1 LLPRQAEQRISSS
14 HASHLGIPASQGLYG
29 RTAVNGISF
38 DVHKGETFALLG
50 PNGAG
55 KTTTI
60 EILEGYRKADSG
72 SVRVLGLDPQTDRMA
87 LRLRT
92 GLVLQTTALEPELTV
107 AETVSAFRR
116 LYPEPRD
123 EGEVL
128 EAVDLGHMKQTRVGA
143 LSGGQKRRLEI
154 ALGIIGRPELLFLD
168 EPTTGL
174 DPEARR
180 KIWALISKL
189 NQSGCTILLSSHY
202 MDEVQAL
209 ADRMIILVDGHIA
222 AEGRPDEL
230 QALHATHA
238 VIRFDTQG
246 RRLPALPDKLKQA
259 ISIEHGVAIITTSD
273 PAPMLHELTRWAMQ
287 TGVDLTSLTVSRQSL
302 EEIYLKLA
310 SNRTPVIQEAAE

>member
-1 LLPRQAEQRISSS
+1 MPVISV
-14 HASHLGIPASQGLYG
+14 SQLRKAYTG

-92 GLVLQTTALEPELTV
+92 GLVLQTTALEPELSV

-230 QALHATHA
+230 QAQHATHA

-259 ISIEHGVAIITTSD
+259 VSIEHGVAIITTSD

-310 SNRTPVIQEAAE
+310 SNRAAVIQEAAE